1 VALDDKIRE
10 VYKVFSPSPLT
21 VDQKD
26 LYVNLDDVRGDADIV
41 KRLSSVIRLST
52 ESFSSQ
58 VLAGHN
64 GCGKSTEL
72 MRIRA
77 DLELGDP
84 KYFVVFCDVF
94 ENLDLN
100 DVDFPDLLLDLVR
113 QIADAL
119 RSRAGIELKPSY
131 PREVVERLNK
141 LLHSE
146 VGVESVEIGSDLAK
160 ITGTIKNSPD
170 MRQKVREA
178 LEPFTDTL
186 LSAANDVI
194 GAAVSQLSKQGYAG
208 IVLLVDNLDKM
219 PVRPKENSN
228 CDTAEYLFINRAAQ
242 MTALNCHVIYT
253 IPLSLAYS
261 HQEQVIK
268 NRYGGHLPLVPATK
282 VVFPPPESGPCR
294 SGVAKFREIVRKRLQ
309 QAGMSVEE
317 TFGSDSEG
325 ILGELIALSG
335 GQPTELM
342 TIVREALV
350 SGGLPITAEALY
362 RAKKEGQREYSRILL
377 AEHIEIIEE
386 VARDGEYAR
395 KSDTEEAF
403 RQLLNSRAILQYVN
417 DKEWYGLNP
426 MVKELMASRRPG
438 EK

>member
-1 VALDDKIRE
+1 MTLNDKIRQ

-21 VDQKD
+21 VEQNN
-26 LYVNLDDVRGDADIV
+26 LYVDLDEVRGDADIV
-41 KRLSSVIRLST
+41 NRISSKIRLST
-52 ESFSSQ
+52 ERWTSQ

-77 DLELGDP
+77 ELEHGDP
-84 KYFVVFCDVF
+84 KYFVVFCDVY

-119 RSRAGIELKPSY
+119 RTEAEIELKPSY
-131 PREVVERLNK
+131 PKEVVERIKKFLQ
-141 LLHSE
+141 SE
-146 VGVESVEIGSDLAK
+146 VDVEFIEIGSDLAK

-178 LEPFTDTL
+178 LEPHTDSL
-186 LSAANDVI
+186 LHAANDVI
-194 GAAVSQLSKQGYAG
+194 GKAVSQLSKKGYAG

-219 PVRPKENSN
+219 PIRPKENSS

-242 MTALNCHVIYT
+242 MTALQCHVVYT

-268 NRYGGHLPLVPATK
+268 NQYGGHLPLVPATK
-282 VVFPPPESGPCR
+282 VVFPPPKSEPCKE
-294 SGVAKFREIVRKRLQ
+294 GIEKFRNIVCKRLE
-309 QAGMSVEE
+309 QAGVSFEDAFEHEDVL
-317 TFGSDSEG
+317 T
-325 ILGELIALSG
+325 ELIALSG

-342 TIVREALV
+342 TIVREAMV
-350 SGGLPITAEALY
+350 SGGLPITADALN

-377 AEHIEIIEE
+377 AEHLEIIEE
-386 VARDGEYAR
+386 VAQEGKYAR
-395 KSDTEEAF
+395 KLETEEAF

-426 MVKELMASRRPG
+426 MVKELMSGRKPS
-438 EK
+438 E